1 MLDIVHIRRLDDDLV
16 VIGPDG
22 APTVLDGVPAIDT
35 LVLEVLG
42 GHLSWGLLGDQRLPA
57 AVLDDAEQAQEWI
70 WAVFGEAVAL
80 AVDEGSTGEFPAA
93 PALPELVAN
102 AWRLGYAHW
111 ASRWWPASIIEAIA
125 PLDDRLLLD
134 EIAALAEECEML
146 IDGADAPLWVD
157 ERQLAPEALGRAE
170 DYALAAGPSTTPPP
184 GALVLARGTGGW
196 DWRRCPPGLLDASE
210 RAVSWDVLRVAGT
223 TTVQVRAVAAPQ
235 LRGEVP
241 PHLHPHALIHT
252 ATGAVTATM
261 ELNGDTWRA
270 TVAAPEGAESA
281 LSVEVS
287 VPGVG
292 RNAVD
297 IADPLAATEIATPDA
312 DSAVA
317 DDAESAAST
326 GIQSPRAADEAEL
339 RRRVRELAAA
349 RLRRAAEAPGSTADL
364 PLLAEI
370 AAADSESDF

>member
-1 MLDIVHIRRLDDDLV
+1 MLDIVHVRRQDDGLV
-16 VIGPDG
+16 VIGPDD
-22 APTVLDGVPAIDT
+22 APTVLDGAPAIDT
-35 LVLEVLG
+35 LVLEVVG
-42 GHLSWGLLGDQRLPA
+42 GYLSWGLHGDQRLPA
-57 AVLDDAEQAQEWI
+57 AVVDDAEQAQEWI

-80 AVDEGSTGEFPAA
+80 AVDEGTTGEFPAA

-102 AWRLGYAHW
+102 AWRLSYAHW
-111 ASRWWPASIIEAIA
+111 AARWWPASIIEDIA

-146 IDGADAPLWVD
+146 VDGADAPLGAD
-157 ERQLAPEALGRAE
+157 ERQLMPAVLGRAE

-241 PHLHPHALIHT
+241 PHLHPHALIRT
-252 ATGAVTATM
+252 ATGTATTTM
-261 ELNGDTWRA
+261 ELNGDTWHA
-270 TVAAPEGAESA
+270 AVTAPEGAESA
-281 LSVEVS
+281 LFVDVS

-292 RNAVD
+292 RNT
-297 IADPLAATEIATPDA
+297 ADAANPLAADEIPSSRVEDTTA
-312 DSAVA
+312 
-317 DDAESAAST
+317 
-326 GIQSPRAADEAEL
+326 EAEL

-349 RLRRAAEAPGSTADL
+349 RLRRAAEAPDSAADL